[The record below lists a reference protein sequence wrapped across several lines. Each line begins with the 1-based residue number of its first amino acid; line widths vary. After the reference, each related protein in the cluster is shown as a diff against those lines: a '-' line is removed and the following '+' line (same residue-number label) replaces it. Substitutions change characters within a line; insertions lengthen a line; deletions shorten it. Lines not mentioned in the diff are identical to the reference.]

1 MSEFLFGGEFE
12 YDEKEELK
20 FFLNNLKPSVSR
32 SIIEMAL
39 NHASNQGVFSI
50 LESHCI
56 YKCLE
61 NLKDNENKN
70 NNLRGDD
77 TNGDSN

>member
-12 YDEKEELK
+12 YEENEDLK
-20 FFLNNLKPSVSR
+20 VFLNSLKTSVSR
-32 SIIEMAL
+32 SIIETAL
-39 NHASNQGVFSI
+39 NHASNQGVFNI

-61 NLKDNENKN
+61 NLKDNENQKN
-70 NNLRGDD
+70 NIHNDD
-77 TNGDSN
+77 IDGDSN

>member
-12 YDEKEELK
+12 YEEKEDLK
-20 FFLNNLKPSVSR
+20 VFLNSLKPSVSR
-32 SIIEMAL
+32 SIIETAL
-39 NHASNQGVFSI
+39 NHASNQGVFNI

-61 NLKDNENKN
+61 NLKDNENQKN
-70 NNLRGDD
+70 NIHNDD
-77 TNGDSN
+77 IDRDSN

>member
-12 YDEKEELK
+12 YEEKEDFK
-20 FFLNNLKPSVSR
+20 VFLNSLKPSVSR
-32 SIIEMAL
+32 SIIETAL
-39 NHASNQGVFSI
+39 NHASNQGVFNI

-61 NLKDNENKN
+61 NLKDNENQKN
-70 NNLRGDD
+70 NIHNDD
-77 TNGDSN
+77 IDGDSN